1 MSLLETF
8 RLLFGDFSDVSDEEV
23 NKYLSVFA
31 PMVSKKKFGSS
42 YNLALA
48 YYVAHKMAMNGL
60 GKTSENFLG
69 GTVSVSEVASYAVA
83 GISSIKDGETSLS
96 FSTGE
101 SESGKSGSDAEYKK
115 TVYGVQYMAIRD
127 SCIVPITIS

>member
-48 YYVAHKMAMNGL
+48 YYVAHKMAMNGI

-69 GTVSVSEVASYAVA
+69 GTVSVSEVASYAAA
-83 GISSIKDGETSLS
+83 GITSIKDGETSLS

-101 SESGKSGSDAEYKK
+101 SSGKSGSDAEYEK
-115 TVYGVQYMAIRD
+115 TVYGIQYMAIRD
-127 SCIVPITIS
+127 SCIVPITTS